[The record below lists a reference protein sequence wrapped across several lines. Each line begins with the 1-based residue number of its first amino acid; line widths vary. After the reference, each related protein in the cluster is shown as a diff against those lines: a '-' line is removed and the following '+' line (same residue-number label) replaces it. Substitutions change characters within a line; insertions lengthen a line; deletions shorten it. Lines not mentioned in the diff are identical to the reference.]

1 MSAWFWT
8 AIEWMNGAVLAYF
21 FVLNA
26 AYLIASLAAFR
37 ALRRY
42 TRRLRALDLDDLL
55 GSSGAPPIT
64 LLAPAY
70 NEEANCV
77 EAIRSL
83 LMLRYADFEVIVVND
98 GSRDRTVER
107 LREAFDL
114 VPANRLMSG
123 ALPTAAVNAV
133 YQSRSHRNLWVIDK
147 VNGGK
152 ADALNAGLNFTRTPL
167 FCAIDADSL
176 LEYDALSR
184 IVRPF
189 LEDRTTVAAGGIIR
203 IANGCTVRDGQV
215 LAIALPHH
223 LLARLQV
230 LEYLRAFLAGRMGW
244 QAANAT
250 MIISGAFGAFRRDVV
265 LAMGGYSTDTV
276 GEDME
281 LVVRLHRYCRERR
294 MPYQIA
300 FVPDPVAWT
309 ECPTRLSVLRRQR
322 DRWQR
327 GLIETLMRHR
337 VMLFNPRYG
346 RIGLFAYPFFFFLEM
361 LGPPIELAG
370 YLAFAAAL
378 LVGRVSSVYVTAF
391 FLVAI
396 VLGSLLSIAAVALEE
411 LNFHRYPKTQD
422 LVHLIWL
429 GIAENF
435 GYRQLTAA
443 WRLGGTLSALRRK
456 RGWGRQERRGFDP
469 PIVLGRSGERGTG
482 NGERSDG
489 GTRDVGGGSQIQA
502 PARAEPSTPTAALPS
517 GGRGTPGVPGRSQR

>member
-1 MSAWFWT
+1 MSPWIWT
-8 AIEWMNGAVLAYF
+8 AIGWMNGVVLVYF
-21 FVLNA
+21 VVLNS
-26 AYLIASLAAFR
+26 AYLMSSLAAFR

-55 GSSGAPPIT
+55 GSPGVPPIT

-98 GSRDRTVER
+98 GSKDATVER

-114 VPANRLMSG
+114 VPANRLTSG
-123 ALPTAAVNAV
+123 ALPTAAVQAV
-133 YQSRSHRNLWVIDK
+133 YQSRSYRNLWVIDK
-147 VNGGK
+147 LNGGK

-189 LEDRTTVAAGGIIR
+189 LEDKTTIAAGGIIR
-203 IANGCTVRDGQV
+203 IANGCTVQDGNV
-215 LAIALPHH
+215 VSIELPTK

-244 QAANAT
+244 QAAHAT

-265 LAMGGYSTDTV
+265 LAAGGYATDTV

-281 LVVRLHRYCRERR
+281 LVVRLHRYCRERKLE
-294 MPYQIA
+294 YQIA

-309 ECPTRLSVLRRQR
+309 ECPVRLRVLRRQR

-337 VMLFNPRYG
+337 TMLLNPRYG
-346 RIGLFAYPFFFFLEM
+346 RIGLVAYPFFFFLEM

-370 YLAFAAAL
+370 YLSFVASL
-378 LVGRVSSVYVTAF
+378 LVGRISSLYVMAF

-396 VLGSLLSIAAVALEE
+396 VLGSVLSIAAVALEE
-411 LNFHRYPKTQD
+411 LSFHRYPKTRD
-422 LVHLIWL
+422 LAHLIWL

-435 GYRQLTAA
+435 GYRQLTAW
-443 WRLGGTLSALRRK
+443 WRLGGTVSALRRK
-456 RGWGRQERRGFDP
+456 RGWGKQERRGF
-469 PIVLGRSGERGTG
+469 
-482 NGERSDG
+482 
-489 GTRDVGGGSQIQA
+489 
-502 PARAEPSTPTAALPS
+502 TAAPLDSSPGS
-517 GGRGTPGVPGRSQR
+517 GPPDARSAAVP